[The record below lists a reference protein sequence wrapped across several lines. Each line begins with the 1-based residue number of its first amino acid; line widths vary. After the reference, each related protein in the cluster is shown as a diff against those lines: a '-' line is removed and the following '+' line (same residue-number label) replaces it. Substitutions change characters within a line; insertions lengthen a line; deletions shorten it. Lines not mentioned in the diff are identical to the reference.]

1 MSLSKKI
8 LVLALGGV
16 IAQSAMAQNQ
26 NQVRFTINGEIVTR
40 TCSITSGADK
50 TVTMVRKA
58 TSDFSTASQNVSG
71 NVDERLIL
79 SCPNTSTVKMKMV
92 DGGTT
97 STTAS
102 PYLQNTHTPISER
115 ATNAHTSIWF
125 VGSAGTNFNGQ
136 FLNTQTDY
144 TLQNK
149 VSDTTASATNT
160 LNYTV
165 RPHYHSTNA
174 SVGAG
179 KVQARMTLNFTYE

>member
-26 NQVRFTINGEIVTR
+26 VRFIINGEIVTR

-58 TSDFSTASQNVSG
+58 TSDFNAASQNVSG

>member
-1 MSLSKKI
+1 MSFSKKI
-8 LVLALGGV
+8 LALALGGI
-16 IAQSAMAQNQ
+16 IAQSAVAQ

-40 TCSITSGADK
+40 TCSIDGGADR

-58 TSDFSTASQNVSG
+58 TSDFNAASQNVSG
-71 NVDERLIL
+71 NVDERLTL
-79 SCPNTSTVKMKMV
+79 SCPNTSTVKMRMV
-92 DGGTT
+92 DNGTAL
-97 STTAS
+97 TTAS
-102 PYLQNTHTPISER
+102 PYLQNTYTPTAER
-115 ATNAHTSIWF
+115 ANNAHTSIWF
-125 VGSAGTNFNGQ
+125 VGTSVTGR
-136 FLNTQTDY
+136 FLSTQTDY

-160 LNYTV
+160 LEYTI

>member
-1 MSLSKKI
+1 MSFSKKI
-8 LVLALGGV
+8 LALALGGI
-16 IAQSAMAQNQ
+16 IAQSAVAQ

-58 TSDFSTASQNVSG
+58 TSDFNAASQNVSG
-71 NVDERLIL
+71 NVDEKLTL
-79 SCPNTSTVKMKMV
+79 SCPNTSTVKMRMV
-92 DGGTT
+92 DNATDA

-102 PYLQNTHTPISER
+102 PYLRNTHTPTAER
-115 ATNAHTSIWF
+115 ANNAHTSIWF
-125 VGSAGTNFNGQ
+125 VGTNVTGR
-136 FLNTQTDY
+136 FLSTQTDY
-144 TLQNK
+144 PLQNK

-160 LNYTV
+160 LEYTI